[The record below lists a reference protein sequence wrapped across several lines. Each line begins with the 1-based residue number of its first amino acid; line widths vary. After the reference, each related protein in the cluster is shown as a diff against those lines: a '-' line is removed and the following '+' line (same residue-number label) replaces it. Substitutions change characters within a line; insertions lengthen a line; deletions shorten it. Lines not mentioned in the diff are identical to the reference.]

1 LAATVT
7 GRVQVGRFVLEIGA
21 PAGTRAYLAPQ
32 TPEGTTVTPGE
43 DPGELGLAL
52 AQPGPA
58 DVLGT
63 AERSLGDAE
72 SVTGRVERALE
83 LFTAVAT
90 GRFDRQTVL
99 KEVDVLIGVLE
110 RYDREGRYED
120 VFRLARALT
129 GLLALLLRWV
139 ALVQAVR
146 LALRAARGL
155 GDKAGEAWARHELG
169 TFSMSAEDA
178 HAANGQLEEALRLR
192 REVGDEAGEQ
202 ATRHNLSVLRQ
213 AFAVAPNG
221 SSWLRPATVA
231 AVVAGVVLL
240 GAAGAGIAM
249 LLRDGDDTPAV
260 DTVAPVVSFDE
271 APEDPTQ
278 ERSASFA
285 FSADEE
291 VRTFECR
298 LDGGPFEECSNPHNI
313 PGPLEFGEHVFV
325 VRATDFADNRGG
337 PARHRWTVE
346 RGEGPRATI
355 VDGPA
360 PLTNETTAQFT
371 IEAPGAIR
379 LECRVDDDDFES
391 CPTLVSRSVEEG
403 EHTFVVRA
411 FDADDTQG
419 PPARYRWTVDT
430 TAPTVEI
437 ESAVR
442 TGAETAEVTF
452 TPSESETRVECVL
465 LEPREGTEPVEID
478 RVPECGSPTTFDG
491 LKSGARYVVQVSA
504 TDAAGNVG
512 SPDEADINAWSGID

>member
-1 LAATVT
+1 MGRFEVT
-7 GRVQVGRFVLEIGA
+7 GRIQVGRFAFEIGA
-21 PAGTRAYLAPQ
+21 PAGTRAVLAP
-32 TPEGTTVTPGE
+32 ETTGA
-43 DPGELGLAL
+43 DPAELAVAL
-52 AQPGPA
+52 SQPGPSDTLA
-58 DVLGT
+58 A
-63 AERSLGDAE
+63 AEESLEEAA

-83 LFTAVAT
+83 LFTAVAQ
-90 GRFDRQTVL
+90 GRVDQKVVL
-99 KEVDVLIGVLE
+99 REVDVLLGVLE
-110 RYDREGRYED
+110 RLDREGRYED
-120 VFRLARALT
+120 VFRLARALA
-129 GLLALLLRWV
+129 GLLALLMRWV

-146 LALRAARGL
+146 MALKAARAL
-155 GDKAGEAWARHELG
+155 GESAGEAWARHELG
-169 TFSMSAEDA
+169 TLSLGAEDA
-178 HAANGQLEEALRLR
+178 AAANGELEQALRLR
-192 REVGDEAGEQ
+192 RELGDQ
-202 ATRHNLSVLRQ
+202 AAVEVTQHNLAVLRQ
-213 AFAVAPNG
+213 AFGPQPSGPSWPKPLVA
-221 SSWLRPATVA
+221 A

-411 FDADDTQG
+411 FDADDTRG
-419 PPARYRWTVDT
+419 PPARHRWTVDT
-430 TAPTVEI
+430 TPPTVEI

-442 TGAETAEVTF
+442 TGEETAEVTF
-452 TPSESETRVECVL
+452 TPGESESRIECVL
-465 LEPREGTEPVEID
+465 LEQGQEGAEPVEVD
-478 RVPECGSPTTFDG
+478 RVPECGSPTVFEG
-491 LKSGARYVVQVSA
+491 LRSDLAYLVRVSA

-512 SPDEADINAWSGID
+512 PPDEAEIKAWSTID